1 MKTFYIIR
9 AFNNYQVAI

>member
-9 AFNNYQVAI
+9 AFKNYQVAI